1 MPAAANATVAAASR
15 LYGASAANRVRAAFE
30 ARGIL

>member
-1 MPAAANATVAAASR
+1 MPAAAQATAAAAAAPC
-15 LYGASAANRVRAAFE
+15 GAADALTVRAAFE